1 MNKYVILT
9 DSACDIYP
17 ELLREWGVDF
27 TQLNFTF
34 DGDDHVYLNNDMAA
48 PVFYDRMR
56 RGEVARTSAV
66 NLDTFHSFFEGY
78 LRQGLDI
85 CYLGFSS
92 GLSSTCD
99 TAAIA
104 AKELMEAY
112 PQRTVRVVDTLCAS
126 AGFGLLLYHTVEK
139 MRAGATLEEAAAF
152 AEENKLH
159 LCHWFTVDNLTY
171 LKRGGRVSPT
181 AAAVGQFL
189 QIKPVLHVDDA
200 GHLIPVSKVRGRRAS
215 LAAMAEQY
223 GKTVLDKSAPIFISH
238 GDCREDAEALAT
250 MLCEDHGARSQARIF
265 DVGPVIGG
273 HSGPGTLAL
282 FFLGDHR

>member
-9 DSACDIYP
+9 DSACDINP

-78 LRQGLDI
+78 LRQGLDL

-112 PQRTVRVVDTLCAS
+112 PQRT
-126 AGFGLLLYHTVEK
+126 
-139 MRAGATLEEAAAF
+139 
-152 AEENKLH
+152 
-159 LCHWFTVDNLTY
+159 
-171 LKRGGRVSPT
+171 
-181 AAAVGQFL
+181 
-189 QIKPVLHVDDA
+189 
-200 GHLIPVSKVRGRRAS
+200 RR
-215 LAAMAEQY
+215 
-223 GKTVLDKSAPIFISH
+223 
-238 GDCREDAEALAT
+238 
-250 MLCEDHGARSQARIF
+250 
-265 DVGPVIGG
+265 
-273 HSGPGTLAL
+273 
-282 FFLGDHR
+282 